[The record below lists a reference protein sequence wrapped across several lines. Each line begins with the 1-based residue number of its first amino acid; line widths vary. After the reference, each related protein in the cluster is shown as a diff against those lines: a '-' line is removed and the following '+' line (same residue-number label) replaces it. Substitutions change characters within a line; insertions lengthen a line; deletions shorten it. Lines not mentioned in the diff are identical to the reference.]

1 MLRIWVPSAAPRC
14 PLRPTLALM
23 DDYDQYDLQNATF
36 AEFLT
41 FLFDRDVIP
50 IPASGSGAQEP
61 WYWRAEVAFDPLQV
75 ASFYISLFT
84 TPGIVL
90 QQYSLEQI
98 EQGFW
103 AIQSSNI
110 DCAATEIIWDQR
122 LPFELR
128 ENCVR
133 SMFHLY
139 ELLFSHVSLETS
151 AEMWWDS
158 LAYDWHCGNR
168 VRAKGG
174 EDKLMQDVMF
184 ETLSKILQLPSEES
198 QAAAL
203 HGLGHLHHPDTS
215 DLIVEYLAQRPEI
228 DSDLKEYALAAAR
241 FEVM

>member
-1 MLRIWVPSAAPRC
+1 
-14 PLRPTLALM
+14 M
-23 DDYDQYDLQNATF
+23 DGYDQYDLRKATF
-36 AEFLT
+36 EEFLT

-50 IPASGSGAQEP
+50 IPANGSGAPEP
-61 WYWRAEVAFDPLQV
+61 WYWHAEVAFDPARV
-75 ASFYISLFT
+75 ASFYINLFT
-84 TPGIVL
+84 TPRTVL
-90 QQYSLEQI
+90 QKCSLEQLD
-98 EQGFW
+98 QGFW

-110 DCAATEIIWDQR
+110 ECAVTEIIWDQK
-122 LPFELR
+122 LPFEIR
-128 ENCVR
+128 ESCVR

-139 ELLFSHVSLETS
+139 ELLFSEVSLEAS

-174 EDKLMQDVMF
+174 EDQLMQDVMF
-184 ETLSKILQLPSEES
+184 ETLSKILQLPSEEC

-215 DLIVEYLAQRPEI
+215 ALIVAYLAQRPEI
-228 DSDLKEYALAAAR
+228 GSDLKQYALAAAR